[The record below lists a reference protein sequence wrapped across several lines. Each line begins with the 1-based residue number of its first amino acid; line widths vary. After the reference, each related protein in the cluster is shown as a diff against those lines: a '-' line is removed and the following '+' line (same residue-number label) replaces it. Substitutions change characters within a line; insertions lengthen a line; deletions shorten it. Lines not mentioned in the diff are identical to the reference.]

1 MNHINYF
8 ADYKMTNS
16 YNQNNNIEAT
26 ENGFLKGNM
35 FKNLYSPYK
44 NYQVPNIKLTKDQ
57 DEMMYNIQMYSFG
70 MNDLVL
76 YLDTNPLD
84 QNAVREFI
92 KLQSDYKRAVRDYEN
107 KYGPIN
113 LTSDLLERTPW
124 PWLNNWPFGGK
135 F

>member
-1 MNHINYF
+1 
-8 ADYKMTNS
+8 
-16 YNQNNNIEAT
+16 
-26 ENGFLKGNM
+26 M

-57 DEMMYNIQMYSFG
+57 DEMMYNIQMYSFV

-84 QNAVREFI
+84 QNAVREFM
-92 KLQSDYKRAVRDYEN
+92 KLQSDYKRAVKDYEN

-113 LTSDLLERTPW
+113 LTSDLLEKTPW
-124 PWLNNWPFGGK
+124 PWLDNWPFGGK